1 MDNRYAS
8 QPQVLTVTAKALY
21 ELCVTKGSTA
31 SGDAMRELGLT
42 DQQTTEALA
51 ALKSLGLIR
60 ADSSAPNRWTAVA
73 PDSARIQILGPL
85 LRRMQETQTCI
96 DRIREDLD
104 ELAPLYERSIALMRA
119 DRDTET
125 VTELEVALRLITEFT
140 ASATEEVL
148 TSQPGGARPEQ
159 VLEESLERTEALLA
173 RQVRMRTLYQ
183 HTAQF
188 HQTTIAYVE
197 RVTAMGAEV
206 RTTAPG
212 FARMLV
218 FDRSVA
224 VLPLLGSEEGAVIVR
239 NASVVAA
246 LADAFER
253 TWNGAAP
260 FPLEYSRHQA
270 VQAAT
275 EVRRTIIGLLVQGES
290 DKKIAQSVGLSLRST
305 QRHVAE
311 VMQDLG
317 ARNRLHAGYLLHGLT
332 ARDQHP

>member
-1 MDNRYAS
+1 MDIRHTG
-8 QPQVLTVTAKALY
+8 QPQVLTVAAKALY
-21 ELCVTKGSTA
+21 ELCVTKGSVATA
-31 SGDAMRELGLT
+31 DAVLELGLT
-42 DQQTTEALA
+42 DKQATEAID

-60 ADSSAPNRWTAVA
+60 ADSRSPSRWSAVA
-73 PDSARIQILGPL
+73 PDSARIQVLGPL
-85 LRRMQETQTCI
+85 LRRMQETQGCI

-104 ELAPLYERSIALMRA
+104 ELAPLYERSMDQVAA
-119 DRDTET
+119 ERDTET
-125 VTELEVALRLITEFT
+125 VTELDVALRLITEFS
-140 ASATEEVL
+140 ASAAEEVL

-159 VLEESLERTEALLA
+159 VLEESLGRTEALLA
-173 RQVRMRTLYQ
+173 RQVRLRTLYQ

-212 FARMLV
+212 FARMLI
-218 FDRSVA
+218 FDRSIA
-224 VLPLLGSEEGAVIVR
+224 VLPLLGSQEGAVVVR

-246 LADAFER
+246 LAEAFER
-253 TWNGAAP
+253 TWNGATP

-275 EVRRTIIGLLVQGES
+275 EVRRTIIGLLVQGET

-305 QRHVAE
+305 QRHIAE

-332 ARDQHP
+332 A